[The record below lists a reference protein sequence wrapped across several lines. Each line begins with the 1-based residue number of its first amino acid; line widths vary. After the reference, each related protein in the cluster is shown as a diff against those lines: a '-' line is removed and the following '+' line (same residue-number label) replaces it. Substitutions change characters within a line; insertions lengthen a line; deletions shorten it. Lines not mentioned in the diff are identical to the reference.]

1 MGDRAAQIRTEW
13 FVKCA
18 SVVLQARV
26 PSPSPA
32 AATGKAKQN
41 RWVRPRVERAPD
53 AVLDAFPKTKNE
65 RPFFCVSR
73 AKRCSKKTKTR
84 KKKTERRGAR
94 SLLLLLLLLARTRL
108 RRARRGNRRDDSD

>member
-1 MGDRAAQIRTEW
+1 MGDRAAQIRAEW

-32 AATGKAKQN
+32 AAAGKDRQN

-53 AVLDAFPKTKNE
+53 AVRTRFQKPKTNASAC
-65 RPFFCVSR
+65 RV
-73 AKRCSKKTKTR
+73 
-84 KKKTERRGAR
+84 RRGAR
-94 SLLLLLLLLARTRL
+94 KK
-108 RRARRGNRRDDSD
+108 RDA

>member
-1 MGDRAAQIRTEW
+1 MGDRAAQIRKEW

-65 RPFFCVSR
+65 RLFFCVSR
-73 AKRCSKKTKTR
+73 AKRCSKKTQTR

-94 SLLLLLLLLARTRL
+94 SLLLLLLLARTRL